1 MRLSLEWGVTVMKTA
16 GELKKGE
23 FYLFWPVSRAK
34 EKQGRTRLK
43 NKERN
48 FYILALI

>member
-34 EKQGRTRLK
+34 EK
-43 NKERN
+43 NKELN
-48 FYILALI
+48 FYILALT